1 MNIKDIK
8 EYLELSNSYLSN
20 NDNSNSITELLQK
33 NEEFKKFL
41 SEEEQKIISNM
52 NNYHLIYFSYDIYN
66 ITFKCNQHRLKFSYD
81 NNIISVNFSITD
93 IKDLKPDAIQNEIDF
108 MKSIYNLVYN
118 LVTEYFEVISLKN
131 SIQHLSKKLQELDV
145 NQKNQF
151 IFENINQSLKNE
163 DLKSIQEH
171 LQLNKKLYSVAIKNN
186 KLTIQSHSFY
196 FKQDSTASRMIDYIH
211 SNLNINDVSA
221 DNLSNYSIKELE
233 LIIQYS
239 LMNKY
244 NNFVNQKIY
253 YDDETENE
261 YDSNYLGKLDQ
272 YIKDE
277 MNYVK
282 EVSKGK
288 EKIQIFVDN
297 SLYSSLE
304 SITQKFIFLN
314 NKPATEEEAKN
325 IINLPL
331 DQLYELTSLKTNLKD
346 F

>member
-8 EYLELSNSYLSN
+8 EYLALSNSYLSN
-20 NDNSNSITELLQK
+20 KDNSISISELLQK

-41 SEEEQKIISNM
+41 SEEEKKIISNM
-52 NNYHLIYFSYDIYN
+52 NNYHLIYSSYDIYN

-93 IKDLKPDAIQNEIDF
+93 IKDLQPYSIQNEIDF

-118 LVTEYFEVISLKN
+118 LVTEYFDVISLNN
-131 SIQHLSKKLQELDV
+131 SMNHLSKKLQELDV
-145 NQKNQF
+145 NQKNKF

-163 DLKSIQEH
+163 DLTVIQEH
-171 LQLNKKLYSVAIKNN
+171 LKLDHKLYSIVIKNN
-186 KLTIQSHSFY
+186 KLDIQSHLFR
-196 FKQDSTASRMIDYIH
+196 FKEDNTISRMIDYIDSH
-211 SNLNINDVSA
+211 LRINDIST

-244 NNFVNQKIY
+244 NNFVNQKFY
-253 YDDETENE
+253 YDNETENE
-261 YDSNYLGKLDQ
+261 HDSNYLGKLDQ

-277 MNYVK
+277 MNYIK
-282 EVSKGK
+282 EISKCK
-288 EKIQIFVDN
+288 ETIQIFVDD
-297 SLYSSLE
+297 SSYPSLE
-304 SITQKFIFLN
+304 SITQKFLFLD
-314 NKPATEEEAKN
+314 NKPITYEDAKN
-325 IINLPL
+325 IIKLPL
-331 DQLYELTSLKTNLKD
+331 DQLYELTSIKTNLKD